1 MSFEAQIFTGW
12 CISLVF
18 VILLF
23 PKEHGRDSSLIWLF
37 FVAPL
42 AFILLLGYRISRLGE
57 EPITVSN
64 NEFIVKYKLFMS
76 LHKFKVRSINKMI
89 QR

>member
-1 MSFEAQIFTGW
+1 MNFEFKVFAAWIASFIFA
-12 CISLVF
+12 
-18 VILLF
+18 ILLF
-23 PKEHGRDSSLIWLF
+23 PKERGRDSSLIWLF

-42 AFILLLGYRISRLGE
+42 AFILLLGYRVSRLDE

-76 LHKFKVRSINKMI
+76 LHKLKVRSINKMI